1 MCVVVVLIFVSS
13 ALCCAPS
20 HACMYFVLLSAIF
33 VMCICV
39 PPPLSGFSCHL
50 RALIDQVTVGR
61 PHVGFHL
68 LIGVSSALVRAF
80 ILRSRTHYSFIPSP
94 SDYTFVCWHVCLS
107 NR

>member
-1 MCVVVVLIFVSS
+1 VRLHTRVCILFCFQLFSSCAFV
-13 ALCCAPS
+13 
-20 HACMYFVLLSAIF
+20 F
-33 VMCICV
+33 

-50 RALIDQVTVGR
+50 QALIDQVTVGR